1 MKKNIIKFFIFL
13 LISSKMLG
21 QTKKDYFTLDG
32 IIRTK
37 YSGYIY
43 LSYNNKKDSC
53 LVINNKFYFKG
64 KMPIANVGY
73 FTTSKLT
80 SMEKDFYLE
89 NENIKIDISIETK
102 IMNDLKIDFVK
113 INSISGTKTSL
124 IEKDYEDFKTKHQN
138 DKDWQMKQYQ
148 KLDEIVIK
156 YPSHNFTGDLLTRI
170 SWDSLADVK
179 KLQYFYNKLDLKS
192 QNPSTMLV
200 LKKNIYPV
208 ESSKVGKPMV
218 DFVLPDKKGKDVN
231 TNQYRGSIL
240 FIDFWASWCAPC
252 RKQIPEITKIYEK
265 FKDKNFKILSI
276 SLDKNKEKWL
286 LALEREKMQWDNV
299 LDDNEFLSD
308 IVKEYEVNAIPN
320 SFLISEKGVILANNP
335 TMQELEDYL
344 NKLLK

>member
-1 MKKNIIKFFIFL
+1 MKKNILTLFIFL
-13 LISSKMLG
+13 LISSKFVG
-21 QTKKDYFTLDG
+21 QTKKDYFTLEG
-32 IIRTK
+32 IIRTN

-53 LVINNKFYFKG
+53 LVINNKFHFKG
-64 KMPIANVGY
+64 KMPIADVGY

-89 NENIKIDISIETK
+89 NANIKIDISIETK
-102 IMNDLKIDFVK
+102 IIKDFKIDFIK

-124 IEKDYEDFKTKHQN
+124 IEKDYEDFVAKHQN
-138 DKDWQMKQYQ
+138 DKDWQMKQYK
-148 KLDEIVIK
+148 KLDEIVSK
-156 YPSHNFTGDLLTRI
+156 YPNHNLTGDLLTGV

-192 QNPSTMLV
+192 QRPSTMLV
-200 LKKNIYPV
+200 FKKNIYPS

-218 DFVLPDKKGKDVN
+218 DFVLPDKNGKYIN
-231 TNQYRGSIL
+231 TNQYRGSVL
-240 FIDFWASWCAPC
+240 LIDFWASWCAPC

-286 LALEREKMQWDNV
+286 LALEKEKMQWDNV
-299 LDDNEFLSD
+299 LEDKEFLSE
-308 IVKEYEVNAIPN
+308 IVKEYEVNAIPT
-320 SFLISEKGVILANNP
+320 SFLINEKGVILANNP
-335 TMQELEDYL
+335 TMQELENYL
-344 NKLLK
+344 NKL